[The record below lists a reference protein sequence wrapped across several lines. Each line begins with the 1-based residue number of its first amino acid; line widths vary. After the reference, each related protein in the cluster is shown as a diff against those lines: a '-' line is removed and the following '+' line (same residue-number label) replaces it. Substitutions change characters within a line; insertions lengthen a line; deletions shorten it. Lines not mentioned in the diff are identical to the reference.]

1 MRSDS
6 NSLLDYPSQELL
18 KKTLDRCGIDI
29 RRSLIAYDDFGMLG
43 SAKFAFIMESIRKK
57 VHILNGSLAHWKQ
70 EGYPTDKKGLK
81 PPRQLDNYIGPNRSK
96 INLFANSVQVCSS
109 LSRACRSGE
118 PTTILLDTQTQSH
131 PSGQPFPFSFNFPI
145 KNLLTEDGL
154 LLPIP
159 ELRKIFYRIGIDLQ
173 REIFIQA
180 DDQISNC
187 LLYYALKDAGVSVTP
202 RSLSSEAIKKGF
214 VEVHPIAGN
223 SDYDSSVAEE
233 LEEEEH
239 QGDEEEEE

>member
-1 MRSDS
+1 MKNDS
-6 NSLLDYPSQELL
+6 NSPLDYPSQELL

-57 VHILNGSLAHWKQ
+57 VHILNGSLAHWKK
-70 EGYPTDKKGLK
+70 EGYLTDKKVFK
-81 PPRQLDNYIGPNRSK
+81 HPKHLDNYIGPNRNK
-96 INLFANSVQVCSS
+96 INLFANSIQVCSS
-109 LSRACRSGE
+109 LSRACRTGE

-131 PSGQPFPFSFNFPI
+131 PSGEPFPFSFNFPI

-159 ELRKIFYRIGIDLQ
+159 ELRKMFYRVGIDFQ
-173 REIFIQA
+173 REIFIKA

-187 LLYYALKDAGVSVTP
+187 LLYYALKDAGISVTP
-202 RSLSSEAIKKGF
+202 KSLSSETIKKGF
-214 VEVHPIAGN
+214 IEINPIADN
-223 SDYDSSVAEE
+223 PDYDSSVDEE
-233 LEEEEH
+233 PEEGEH
-239 QGDEEEEE
+239 QEDEEEEE